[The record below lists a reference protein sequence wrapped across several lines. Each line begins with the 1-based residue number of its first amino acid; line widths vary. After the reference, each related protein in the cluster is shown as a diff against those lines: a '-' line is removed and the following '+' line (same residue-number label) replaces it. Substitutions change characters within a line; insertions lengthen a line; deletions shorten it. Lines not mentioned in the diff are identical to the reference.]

1 MENKTFRGSDSF
13 LFFFFFNVMPGIFA
27 TTLADKAF
35 SVTLPQDSTE
45 DECLEYAKL

>member
-1 MENKTFRGSDSF
+1 MENKTFRGSNSF
-13 LFFFFFNVMPGIFA
+13 LFFFNVMPGIFA

-35 SVTLPQDSTE
+35 SITLPQDSTE